1 MTSTD
6 RVKAHQHRKKYGL
19 AKLYVPKPL
28 LKAVI
33 NLILSLVEDKQ
44 LKEFYKNEKRR
55 LK

>member
-1 MTSTD
+1 MENKEAI
-6 RVKAHQHRKKYGL
+6 RQHRFRKAKGL
-19 AKLYVPKPL
+19 VKLYVPKPL

-44 LKEFYKNEKRR
+44 LKEFYKNEKRE